1 MIPHF
6 LKTLNTSPS
15 NFMNLRDQ
23 LKEILPDIL
32 PRNPAQAIKGTELI
46 ELVKHRLKQDYSDA
60 TLRYHFS
67 IMSCDPSSPI
77 AKVEQGQGYYL
88 RTATMHS
95 LNSARNLFRAG
106 DGTVEGGAIMGNAEL
121 GMAIGRASKFRAVV
135 QRYLESVR
143 QFPFVFEESFS
154 ADAGSNRWRVPD
166 LAVVDWLTAE
176 SGGEAA
182 SMDKRKLE
190 VHRRMGESPLRITA
204 VKLRLT
210 LEHQTVLEDLY
221 QCLSASEWAN
231 VGELIVAAPIED
243 PRLAEEVS
251 RFAARQGIGVISF
264 GLAEDVLDD
273 MPEPAVIENMT
284 DREFNSLLGHFLT
297 IRRHAA
303 PTLGRDHDWQHIVG
317 NAAVNPDFARFESWI
332 SLSLL
337 DERIIS
343 AREFEDLGRSAA
355 KASREHVA

>member
-1 MIPHF
+1 
-6 LKTLNTSPS
+6 
-15 NFMNLRDQ
+15 MNLRDQ

-32 PRNPAQAIKGTELI
+32 PKNPTQAIKGTELI
-46 ELVKHRLKQDYSDA
+46 EMVKHRLKQDYSDA

-88 RTATMHS
+88 RTATIHTM
-95 LNSARNLFRAG
+95 NSARNLFRDG
-106 DGTVEGGAIMGNAEL
+106 DVASDGNGAEFGLSME
-121 GMAIGRASKFRAVV
+121 RASKFRAVV
-135 QRYLESVR
+135 RRYLESVR
-143 QFPFVFEESFS
+143 QYPFAFEESHS
-154 ADAGSNRWRVPD
+154 ADAGANRWRVPD

-176 SGGEAA
+176 GDAPA
-182 SMDKRKLE
+182 MDKRKLE

-204 VKLRLT
+204 VKLRLG
-210 LEHQTVLEDLY
+210 LDYGTVLEDLY

-231 VGELIVAAPIED
+231 VGELIVAAPIDE

-251 RFAARQGIGVISF
+251 RFAARHGIGVISF

-273 MPEPAVIENMT
+273 MPEPAVIENLGE
-284 DREFNSLLGHFLT
+284 REFGSLLGHFLE

-303 PTLGRDHDWQHIVG
+303 PAMGRDHDWQHIVG
-317 NAAVNPDFARFESWI
+317 NAEVNPDFARFESWI
-332 SLSLL
+332 SRCLL
-337 DERIIS
+337 EERIIS
-343 AREFEDLGRSAA
+343 AGEFEELNRVAA